1 MIVKRLLQI
10 LSVQQSIHLI
20 LLLDVLLLLGARV
33 KLDDLSYKML
43 LLTLLWLFLICLVSS
58 DSLSHLMQF
67 LEQLVLI
74 LLELLLWITRLGG
87 LFFRFLIT

>member
-33 KLDDLSYKML
+33 KLDDLSYEML
-43 LLTLLWLFLICLVSS
+43 LLTLLWLFFIGLVRC

-74 LLELLLWITRLGG
+74 LLELLLRITRLGG

>member
-10 LSVQQSIHLI
+10 LSVKQSIQLI
-20 LLLDVLLLLGARV
+20 LLLDVLLLLGTRV
-33 KLDDLSYKML
+33 KLDDLSYEML
-43 LLTLLWLFLICLVSS
+43 LLTLLWLFLICLVCGY
-58 DSLSHLMQF
+58 SLSHLMQF

-74 LLELLLWITRLGG
+74 LFELLLWITRLGG